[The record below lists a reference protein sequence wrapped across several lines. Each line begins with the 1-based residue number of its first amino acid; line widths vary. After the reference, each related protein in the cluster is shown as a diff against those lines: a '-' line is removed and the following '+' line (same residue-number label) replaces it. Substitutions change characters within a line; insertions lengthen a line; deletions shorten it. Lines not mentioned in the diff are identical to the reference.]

1 MSSSYFQLY
10 LEIAL
15 FSLLKSLTY
24 SFMYQYVKDRL
35 GTLYILADCSRVWRI
50 TDSNR

>member
-15 FSLLKSLTY
+15 FIYLKVLLTVSCTNMSK
-24 SFMYQYVKDRL
+24 
-35 GTLYILADCSRVWRI
+35 I
-50 TDSNR
+50 